1 MNSYQLSYFGVSIS
15 LNFYAKVDHLKNI
28 VSWIWD
34 PFLLFNVFHVEI
46 EVFEPQKETIYV
58 Y

>member
-1 MNSYQLSYFGVSIS
+1 MNSYQHSYFGVSIS
-15 LNFYAKVDHLKNI
+15 LNFYAKVDNLKKI